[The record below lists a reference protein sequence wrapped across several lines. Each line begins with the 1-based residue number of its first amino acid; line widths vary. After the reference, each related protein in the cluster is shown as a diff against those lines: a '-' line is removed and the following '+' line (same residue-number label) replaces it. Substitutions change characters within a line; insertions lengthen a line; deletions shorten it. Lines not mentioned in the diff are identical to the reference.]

1 MATEKALA
9 TLKVLL
15 GAAWADGS
23 LQPEELPI
31 LKRAVQQLGLK
42 DYPQLRQ
49 LIQTPMSG
57 EDYRQAF
64 REYLAFYPSQEE
76 RQTLL
81 ELVSELIYVDDQISP
96 EESTILEQLRQSLQ
110 DLEPEDDN
118 LNLSQFQ
125 NLFSRL
131 LERFHP
137 HSA

>member
-81 ELVSELIYVDDQISP
+81 ELVRELVYVDDQISP

>member
-81 ELVSELIYVDDQISP
+81 ELVRELIYVDDQISP

>member
-1 MATEKALA
+1 MAEEKALA
-9 TLKVLL
+9 TLKVIL

-31 LKRAVQQLGLK
+31 LKRAVQHLGLS
-42 DYPQLRQ
+42 DYPNLRQ
-49 LIQTPMSG
+49 LIQTPMTG

-64 REYLAFYPSQEE
+64 RDYLSFYPSQEE

-81 ELVSELIYVDDQISP
+81 NLVTELVYIDDQISP
-96 EESTILEQLRQSLQ
+96 EESTILEQLRQSLH

-131 LERFHP
+131 LERLHP